1 MKSCGNWGRVSEPDV
16 AARWAVAPRD
26 LDVDFTSVSVEAAFD
41 ALGLVAA
48 VLPEVLS
55 LTAIGGHQPGGP
67 A

>member
-1 MKSCGNWGRVSEPDV
+1 M